1 MKLIYKTKI
10 LFKKKIQ
17 ISRVRN
23 VLTCTTGGGVGC
35 RLFLVAGARIGSSCA
50 ARFGGASPIPAILS
64 FSLFFFVHALFFL
77 FFRRFLLFLAQPRSA
92 FALGQSKKRNWT
104 DPRDFLIRCQN
115 LAINDLTRNF

>member
-35 RLFLVAGARIGSSCA
+35 RLFLVGGARIGSSCA

-64 FSLFFFVHALFFL
+64 FSLFFFGHALFFL
-77 FFRRFLLFLAQPRSA
+77 FFAAFYFFWLSRARLSRLANRRSEI
-92 FALGQSKKRNWT
+92 G
-104 DPRDFLIRCQN
+104 LIR
-115 LAINDLTRNF
+115 AIF